1 MRNGTHGHHHIAVKY
16 ACRLQGQI
24 GIEHGH
30 IAPFFN
36 MPHRHPRLQKF
47 TLKAKGAADQEV
59 HQIVL
64 PIGGNIRYFFHQL
77 PCPPNAVL
85 GKGGT
90 HIVTAGHGTHLAA
103 ARLAHL

>member
-1 MRNGTHGHHHIAVKY
+1 MGNGTHGNHHIAVEY

-36 MPHRHPRLQKF
+36 MPHRHPRLQKLTF
-47 TLKAKGAADQEV
+47 KAKGTANKEV

-77 PCPPNAVL
+77 PCPPNAVF

-90 HIVTAGHGTHLAA
+90 HIVTAGHGAHLAA